1 MEMYGWIN
9 IASGR
14 SWIHGRLFTW
24 INLPTNVTNT
34 YIFPFYRQIS
44 REIFMKITRDSS
56 AYFLRKYKK
65 RNKPLSLLTFLAYS
79 INQANKML
87 QTYQRECLR

>member
-1 MEMYGWIN
+1 MERYGWTN

-14 SWIHGRLFTW
+14 SWKHGRPFVW
-24 INLPTNVTNT
+24 GNFPNEIMDT

-44 REIFMKITRDSS
+44 REIFMKITRELS

-65 RNKPLSLLTFLAYS
+65 K
-79 INQANKML
+79 K
-87 QTYQRECLR
+87 